1 MVLVY
6 QSNDSKNSEAEN
18 EAPKIAP
25 MRNSHMTPVFREQY
39 NAKEPVDII
48 VNSTSFNDVATKI
61 VEIPQIEN
69 IETKP
74 NGKTVSNSDNET
86 LSIYMRTFLKEFEE
100 ANKFKGTEFEAN
112 INVSDVLGGV
122 ARFYE
127 KIRTTV
133 EYKGEHLLRRNAIE
147 RILKRLIWEKDKL
160 KPNTNQEKMA
170 TSLVKELIWAK
181 YIPNN
186 EISTGKVNDVRATIE
201 KYLNILE
208 GLDNYPEKVS
218 VNKARLWIMGVA
230 SSEIEDLL
238 DPSQRDLFVK
248 LMYLWL
254 CDHSQWNDKGVPDH
268 EKETQ
273 IYLAIHRAFTRSDDP
288 TMRYYLLLREI
299 PDWNVG
305 GSEVITKFVLNF
317 PKYYNEIE
325 NHLNFKN
332 KLTLYRKILKHSSSF
347 EILRQ
352 VVLKNIN
359 NIDELLKDGKK
370 FDGEIREVCED
381 NYKKITKRVNT
392 GIVRSIVYIFITK
405 VFLALMMEVPF
416 EVYRYG
422 DIKYIPLTINIVFP
436 SIMMFLIGISIKIP
450 GVKNTQS
457 IVDRIMSI
465 VYMAKDTKAK
475 INFDSATGSAFVK
488 TFGIIYMIIFTIVFG
503 GISSLLF
510 KIGYSLIGVMVFF
523 FFLSLVLLFAFRV
536 RYYAQSLKVEV
547 EKEGI
552 LGHLFSYLSLPFLN
566 LGFILSRGLAQIN
579 VFTVLLDLLI
589 EAPLKNMIELFEE
602 WIGFIREK
610 RQEVIEVPE

>member
-1 MVLVY
+1 MVLIY
-6 QSNDSKNSEAEN
+6 QSQDSKNSEEEQGFNADVLPQGPQTMASHDTDVSQSGSHSTASRGQFGAQSFAGDN
-18 EAPKIAP
+18 SSPD
-25 MRNSHMTPVFREQY
+25 RNVKPETTTLEDKNV
-39 NAKEPVDII
+39 EP
-48 VNSTSFNDVATKI
+48 
-61 VEIPQIEN
+61 
-69 IETKP
+69 
-74 NGKTVSNSDNET
+74 
-86 LSIYMRTFLKEFEE
+86 LSIYMREFLKEFEE
-100 ANKFKGTEFEAN
+100 ANRFKGAEFEAN
-112 INVSDVLGGV
+112 INVSDVLGGL

-170 TSLVKELIWAK
+170 VSLVKELIWAK

-186 EISTGKVNDVRATIE
+186 EISTAKVDDVRKTIE
-201 KYLNILE
+201 KYLNVLE
-208 GLDNYPEKVS
+208 GLDNFPDYVS
-218 VNKARLWIMGVA
+218 ANKSRLWIMGIA

-254 CDHSQWNDKGVPDH
+254 KDHSQWNDKTIPDH

-273 IYLAIHRAFTRSDDP
+273 IYLAIHRSFTRSDDP

-299 PDWNVG
+299 PQWNTG
-305 GSEVITKFVLNF
+305 GSEAVTKFVLEF
-317 PKYYNEIE
+317 PKIYTEIE

-332 KLTLYRKILKHSSSF
+332 KLNLYRKISKHSSSF

-352 VVLKNIN
+352 VVLKNSKG
-359 NIDELLKDGKK
+359 LKDLFASEKDLDKK
-370 FDGEIREVCED
+370 IREVCEE
-381 NYKKITKRVNT
+381 NYKEISKRVNT
-392 GIVRSIVYIFITK
+392 GIVRSIIYIFITK
-405 VFLALMMEVPF
+405 VLLALMMEVPF

-422 DIKYIPLTINIVFP
+422 DIKYIPLTINIIFP
-436 SIMMFLIGISIKIP
+436 SMMMFLIGISIKIP

-457 IVDRIMSI
+457 IVERIMSI
-465 VYMAKDTKAK
+465 VYREKDTKTK
-475 INFDSATGSAFVK
+475 IGFDSASTSAFVK
-488 TFGIIYMIIFTIVFG
+488 TFGIFYMILFLVVFG

-510 KIGYSLIGVMVFF
+510 KIGYSLVGIAVFF

-536 RYYAQSLKVEV
+536 RYHAQSLKVEA

-610 RQEVIEVPE
+610 RQEVVEVPE